1 MDQVLAI
8 LKNAK
13 PDVDFASEKALIDNN
28 ILDSFDIISIVG
40 EFNEAFDV
48 EIEVEDLEPYN
59 FNTIEAMQELI
70 KKLQD
75 E

>member
-28 ILDSFDIISIVG
+28 ILDSFDIISIVTDLNDT
-40 EFNEAFDV
+40 FNI
-48 EIEVEDLEPYN
+48 EINIASLLPEN
-59 FNTIEAMQELI
+59 FNSAEALYDLI
-70 KKLQD
+70 KKLQY

>member
-28 ILDSFDIISIVG
+28 ILDSFDIISIVTDLNDT
-40 EFNEAFDV
+40 FNV
-48 EIEVEDLEPYN
+48 EINIASLLPEN
-59 FNTIEAMQELI
+59 FNSAEAIWELVQ
-70 KKLQD
+70 KLK
-75 E
+75 

>member
-28 ILDSFDIISIVG
+28 IHDSFDIISIVTDLNDT
-40 EFNEAFDV
+40 FNV
-48 EIEVEDLEPYN
+48 EINIASLLPEN
-59 FNTIEAMQELI
+59 FNSAEAIWELVQ
-70 KKLQD
+70 KLK
-75 E
+75 

>member
-28 ILDSFDIISIVG
+28 ILDSFDIISIVTDLNDT
-40 EFNEAFDV
+40 FNV
-48 EIEVEDLEPYN
+48 EINIASLLPEN
-59 FNTIEAMQELI
+59 FNSAKAIWELVQ
-70 KKLQD
+70 KLK
-75 E
+75 

>member
-28 ILDSFDIISIVG
+28 ILDSFDIISIVTDLNDT
-40 EFNEAFDV
+40 FNV
-48 EIEVEDLEPYN
+48 EINIASLLQEN
-59 FNTIEAMQELI
+59 FNSAEAIWELVQ
-70 KKLQD
+70 KLK
-75 E
+75 

>member
-28 ILDSFDIISIVG
+28 ILDSFDIISIVTDLNDT
-40 EFNEAFDV
+40 FNI
-48 EIEVEDLEPYN
+48 EINVGSLLPEN
-59 FNTIEAMQELI
+59 FNSAEAIWELVQ
-70 KKLQD
+70 KLK
-75 E
+75 

>member
-28 ILDSFDIISIVG
+28 ILDSFDIISIVTDLNDT
-40 EFNEAFDV
+40 FNI
-48 EIEVEDLEPYN
+48 EINIASLLPEN
-59 FNTIEAMQELI
+59 FNSAEAIWELVQ
-70 KKLQD
+70 KLK
-75 E
+75 